1 MKVLMKGNEALSE
14 AAIRAGATL
23 YFGYPITPQNEVAEY
38 MSRRL
43 PTIPGAAYIQAET
56 EVAAINMVYGA
67 VSTGR
72 RALTTSSSP
81 GVSLMMEGISYL
93 AGAELPAVVVNIMR
107 GGPGLGNINP
117 EQADYFQVTK
127 GGGHGSYRMIVLA
140 PASVQEMT
148 DLTVLA
154 FDLADKYRNPVMVA
168 ADGNLGQ
175 MMEPVELAESYPNRA
190 DHSSWA
196 LTGAK
201 GRKGHTIT
209 SIYLDADEMET
220 YIHHLYEKYGEA
232 ERTEVRFEEYF
243 TEDADAIIVAYGI
256 VSRVVRSAVE
266 QLRQEGIKAGMVR
279 PITLWPFPKPVLH
292 QLADRVKFFMSVEMS
307 MGQMVEDV
315 MLSVEGKRPVY
326 FYGRSGGNVPTP
338 AEVIAE
344 VKKHL

>member
-23 YFGYPITPQNEVAEY
+23 YFGYPITPQNEVGEY

-43 PTIPGAAYIQAET
+43 PTIPGGAYIQAET
-56 EVAAINMVYGA
+56 EVASINMVYGA

-72 RALTTSSSP
+72 RALTSSSSP
-81 GVSLMMEGISYL
+81 GISLMMEGISYL
-93 AGAELPAVVVNIMR
+93 AGAELPGVIVSIMR

-117 EQADYFQVTK
+117 EQADYFQATK
-127 GGGHGSYRMIVLA
+127 GGGHGSYRMVVLA

-175 MMEPVELAESYPNRA
+175 MMEPVELKDSYPNHY
-190 DHSSWA
+190 DHSDWA

-209 SIYLDADEMET
+209 SIYLEADEMEE
-220 YIHHLYEKYGEA
+220 YIHKIYRKYA
-232 ERTEVRFEEYF
+232 EIERAETRHEEF
-243 TEDADAIIVAYGI
+243 LTEDADVVIVAYGI
-256 VSRVVRSAVE
+256 VSRVVRSAIE
-266 QLRQEGIKAGMVR
+266 LLREEGIRAGMVR
-279 PITLWPFPKPVLH
+279 PITLWPYPKAALRK
-292 QLADRVKFFMSVEMS
+292 LADRVKFFLACEMS

-315 MLSVEGKRPVY
+315 QLSVEGLRPVY
-326 FYGRSGGNVPTP
+326 FYGRSGGNVPAP
-338 AEVIAE
+338 AEIVAA
-344 VKKHL
+344 VKQRM